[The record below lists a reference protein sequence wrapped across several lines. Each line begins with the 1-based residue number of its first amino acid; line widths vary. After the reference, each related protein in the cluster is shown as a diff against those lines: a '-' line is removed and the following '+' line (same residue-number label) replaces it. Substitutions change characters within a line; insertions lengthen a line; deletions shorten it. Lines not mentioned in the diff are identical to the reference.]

1 MKKGLTLAFALLAMA
16 FAIAQK
22 SQDPVLFEIGG
33 EQIRQSEF
41 MKEFLRSIGKD
52 PAAAPTACTYEKR
65 KALEDYVQLFV
76 NYRTKLHDAYAL
88 GMDTAAA
95 LRKELASYRNELAA
109 PYLIDSATM
118 ASLVDEAYQR
128 NHYAVHAAHI
138 LLPLKASASPDDTL
152 RIYNEALS
160 VYNRVTTGKENF
172 FSVAREIMDKKLSP
186 EEKERMGQVA
196 PGHEGDLGFFTVF
209 DMIYPFENTAYTLE
223 VGAVSKPVRTRYGYH
238 IIKVIDRVPYY
249 GSTHLRHIW
258 ISKGNSKAE
267 GNIRSAYNKIKDGMD
282 FERVAHNYSDDRRTS
297 SKGGDLGT
305 LSMHQMPPEYISII
319 GRQGLKDGDVSE
331 PFHTEYG
338 WHIIKV
344 EHLDSIPSLADLQST
359 YRQRMT
365 RDQRNNAPQA
375 AFVEQCKQRYNFKD
389 NTIAA
394 KGKRAAA
401 TLTEIASL
409 IDDKVFKKQWDFDTS
424 KITNRTP
431 LFTIGDKS
439 YDAVDF
445 GRYIALNQSVQG
457 KLDINEYVRT
467 RYQDFIA
474 AKVLEIAD
482 QRLEQDNAEFRSL
495 IDEYRHGLMIFNY
508 NDQQIWSKA
517 MKDTA
522 GFAAFYATASVQHS
536 IDNPEDSVYF
546 WNDRARVVIY
556 TVSDSVCLD
565 PDKAVKIIAK
575 GEKKNRSASDIR
587 LDLLEKINRKKCN
600 SEKPVVMRTEVVE
613 MGHQTLLD
621 KQEWKIGNYVHPTSK
636 GYMVYVVEQLMPT
649 MLKDIDEARGY
660 YVNDFQNETERQ
672 LIEQLRQKY
681 NVKINQQAIDEIV
694 Y

>member
-16 FAIAQK
+16 FAMAQK

-267 GNIRSAYNKIKDGMD
+267 GHPAVSCDVCRFRPVGSNGNQIPNDQPDADIRHHAQNHRHSGQEKPQ
-282 FERVAHNYSDDRRTS
+282 
-297 SKGGDLGT
+297 KGQLPVT
-305 LSMHQMPPEYISII
+305 ARIVQQHFQ
-319 GRQGLKDGDVSE
+319 
-331 PFHTEYG
+331 
-338 WHIIKV
+338 
-344 EHLDSIPSLADLQST
+344 
-359 YRQRMT
+359 
-365 RDQRNNAPQA
+365 
-375 AFVEQCKQRYNFKD
+375 
-389 NTIAA
+389 
-394 KGKRAAA
+394 
-401 TLTEIASL
+401 
-409 IDDKVFKKQWDFDTS
+409 
-424 KITNRTP
+424 
-431 LFTIGDKS
+431 
-439 YDAVDF
+439 
-445 GRYIALNQSVQG
+445 IALFLFFLRSHVSSPSWQKPAPES
-457 KLDINEYVRT
+457 L
-467 RYQDFIA
+467 
-474 AKVLEIAD
+474 
-482 QRLEQDNAEFRSL
+482 FR
-495 IDEYRHGLMIFNY
+495 G
-508 NDQQIWSKA
+508 
-517 MKDTA
+517 
-522 GFAAFYATASVQHS
+522 
-536 IDNPEDSVYF
+536 
-546 WNDRARVVIY
+546 
-556 TVSDSVCLD
+556 
-565 PDKAVKIIAK
+565 
-575 GEKKNRSASDIR
+575 
-587 LDLLEKINRKKCN
+587 
-600 SEKPVVMRTEVVE
+600 
-613 MGHQTLLD
+613 
-621 KQEWKIGNYVHPTSK
+621 
-636 GYMVYVVEQLMPT
+636 
-649 MLKDIDEARGY
+649 
-660 YVNDFQNETERQ
+660 
-672 LIEQLRQKY
+672 
-681 NVKINQQAIDEIV
+681 
-694 Y
+694 